1 MRIYLKVQKMFET
14 CVSSSKNDRNNDREE
29 RIICAVKNNDALAF
43 VELLGIYSKTI
54 SHIAGSFSLPSG
66 ELDDLCQEGRIA
78 LYKAAQSYD
87 GNSSKFSTYASVCIR
102 NAMTNWAKKY
112 GKNVFSGGNSEPD
125 ENLEQK
131 DYGEDVEDK
140 VIADDLLCTILD
152 GGYAHLSKI
161 ERSVLEKKV
170 SGCSVEEISKEIGKS
185 AKSVENALFR
195 ARKKIRQCLEK

>member
-14 CVSSSKNDRNNDREE
+14 CVSGGKNDGNNDREE
-29 RIICAVKNNDALAF
+29 CIICAVKNNDAFAF

-54 SHIAGSFSLPSG
+54 SHIANTFSLPLG

-87 GNSSKFSTYASVCIR
+87 GNSSKFSTYAAVCIR

-112 GKNVFSGGNSEPD
+112 GKSAFSGAKSESD

-131 DYGEDVEDK
+131 DFGEDVESK
-140 VIADDLLCTILD
+140 VIADNLLHTILESD
-152 GGYAHLSKI
+152 YAHLSKT
-161 ERSVLEKKV
+161 ERYVLEKKI
-170 SGCSVEEISKEIGKS
+170 SGCSTEEIAKDTGKS
-185 AKSVENALFR
+185 TKSVENTLFR
-195 ARKKIRQCLEK
+195 ARKKIRQYLEK